1 MQSDNPTRAE
11 QAYAQAKKYGEEL
24 AQLYAVEK
32 ARRKELETTSQKLQ
46 AIFDTAPNALAVI
59 DNDLKF
65 VEANP
70 RFLFLFEQEDCTD
83 LSLTDLLP
91 KEPIL
96 KTIQSMEA
104 EAATLGGVEVEITEP
119 IPHTL
124 QVALSPLNNRQ
135 GWVLILHDL
144 TERKRLEGLKD
155 EFVNIAAHELRT
167 PLGGVMGFVGV
178 LQENLQ
184 EIDDPMMLHIVGLI
198 LESTERLRII
208 IDELVEFATAQRN
221 TDDGLHIVDINLD
234 WLLQKAVKF
243 LQKQI
248 EAKNVSCQ
256 LEVPSK
262 SMTVRGDQ
270 FILSEVMYQLLKNAI
285 IFNKPGGK
293 VTVRAQCLP
302 LSEIEALEETLS
314 ENIEVDSE
322 DKEQVVTVIEIEDT
336 GIGIPQTDLEKI
348 FDKFYQVKE
357 HLTRDVGGL
366 GLGLTIARRG
376 IEQHNGQLSVTSK
389 LAQGSTFRIVLPHIN
404 QLRDVSIDN
413 RADVAHQQTLVY
425 AKDMARAV
433 TSKLKMQKTLEQ
445 VEILSTNLSKSL
457 DQLADV
463 EPHSPAYND
472 TLSQVQSIAQELAKL
487 SVQDVN

>member
-1 MQSDNPTRAE
+1 MPNNNPTQTE

-32 ARRKELETTSQKLQ
+32 ARRKELETTTQKLQ

-59 DNDLKF
+59 DNGLKI
-65 VEANP
+65 VEANL
-70 RFLFLFEQEDCTD
+70 RFLFLFEQEDCIG
-83 LSLTDLLP
+83 LPLTNLLP
-91 KEPIL
+91 KEPLL

-104 EAATLGGVEVEITEP
+104 EAANLGGVEVEISEP

-124 QVALSPLNNRQ
+124 QIALAPLNDRQ

-167 PLGGVMGFVGV
+167 PLGGVMGFVSV

-184 EIDDPMMLHIVGLI
+184 DIDDPMMLHIVDLI

-221 TDDGLHIVDINLD
+221 TDDGLHVVDIDLN

-248 EAKNVSCQ
+248 KAKNITCQ
-256 LEVPSK
+256 LELPTK

-270 FILSEVMYQLLKNAI
+270 FILSKVMYQLLKNAVV
-285 IFNKPGGK
+285 FNKSGGT

-302 LSEIEALEETLS
+302 LSEVKALEGVLSEGIETDS
-314 ENIEVDSE
+314 ENIEQE
-322 DKEQVVTVIEIEDT
+322 VTIIEIEDT
-336 GIGIPQTDLEKI
+336 GIGIPQTDFERI
-348 FDKFYQVKE
+348 FDKFYQVEE

-376 IEQHNGQLSVTSK
+376 IEQHNGQLTVTSK
-389 LAQGSTFRIVLPHIN
+389 LDQGSTFRIVLPHIN
-404 QLRDVSIDN
+404 QLRDASIDS
-413 RADVAHQQTLVY
+413 RPDVAHQQTLVY
-425 AKDMARAV
+425 AKDVARAV
-433 TSKLKMQKTLEQ
+433 TSQLKMKKKMEQ
-445 VEILSTNLSKSL
+445 IEILSAKLSKNL
-457 DQLADV
+457 AQLTVV
-463 EPHSPAYND
+463 EPYSPAYAD
-472 TLSQVQSIAQELAKL
+472 TLSQVQSIAQELAGL
-487 SVQDVN
+487 STEEVD